1 MNKNADSIQAMLI
14 DGTGRR
20 FWDRYFY
27 FFMSLLIVV
36 VVAFGFSQTIDMN
49 LIHPTIP
56 RPFLLYVHAALFT
69 GWLAFFILQ
78 SALVRTSNVRIHRAI
93 GTFGIAMGVGIP
105 VLGVA
110 TALTMTRFDIE
121 QLHNPTAATDMIIPL
136 FDMVAFTST
145 FILAIF
151 WRKKPEL
158 HRRLILVATCALTA
172 AGFGRFPAWILPP
185 SIFYAGV
192 DLLILLGV
200 ARDLIVNRKVHA
212 VYVYV
217 LPAFIVGQTVALY
230 AALHRPALWVS
241 IAHMILS

>member
-1 MNKNADSIQAMLI
+1 MIKNAERIQGTLN
-14 DGTGRR
+14 DGSARI
-20 FWDRYFY
+20 FLARYFY
-27 FFMSLLIVV
+27 FFMSVLVVV

-56 RPFLLYVHAALFT
+56 RPFLLYVHAAVFT
-69 GWLAFFILQ
+69 GWLVFFILQ
-78 SALVRTSNVRIHRAI
+78 SVLVRTANLRTHRAL
-93 GTFGIAMGVGIP
+93 GMFGIVMGVGIP

-121 QLHNPTAATDMIIPL
+121 KLHSPTAATDMIVPL
-136 FDMVAFTST
+136 FDMVAFTIT
-145 FILAIF
+145 FGLAIY
-151 WRKKPEL
+151 WRKNPEL

-172 AGFGRFPAWILPP
+172 AGFGRFPAWILPS

-212 VYVYV
+212 VYAYV
-217 LPAFIVGQTVALY
+217 LPAFVVGQTITLY

-241 IAHMILS
+241 ISHLILG

>member
-1 MNKNADSIQAMLI
+1 MAKSAERIQGMLN
-14 DGTGRR
+14 DNTRQT
-20 FWDRYFY
+20 FLDRYFY
-27 FFMSLLIVV
+27 FFMSLLITV
-36 VVAFGFSQTIDMN
+36 VVAFGFSQTVDMN

-56 RPFLLYVHAALFT
+56 RPFLLYVHAAVFT

-78 SALVRTSNVRIHRAI
+78 SALVRTSNVRIHRGL
-93 GTFGIAMGVGIP
+93 GTLGIAMGIGIP

-110 TALTMTRFDIE
+110 TTLTMTRFDIE
-121 QLHNPTAATDMIIPL
+121 QLHSPTAATDMIVPL

-145 FILAIF
+145 FILAIY

-172 AGFGRFPAWILPP
+172 AGFGRFPAWILPT

-200 ARDLIVNRKVHA
+200 TRDLMVNRRIHP
-212 VYVYV
+212 VYAYV
-217 LPAFIVGQTVALY
+217 LPAFIVGQTVTLY
-230 AALHRPALWVS
+230 AAFHRPALWVS
-241 IAHMILS
+241 IAHLILG